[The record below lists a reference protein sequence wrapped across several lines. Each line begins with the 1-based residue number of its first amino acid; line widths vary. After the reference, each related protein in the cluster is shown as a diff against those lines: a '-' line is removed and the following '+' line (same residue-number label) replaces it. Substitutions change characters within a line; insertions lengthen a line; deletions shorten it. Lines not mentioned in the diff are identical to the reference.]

1 MVSET
6 NRKGKTAYTLMDM
19 RDLKTTELQQGQKT
33 VGTRRSAWRGEGDDT
48 GRIQSFSHTYMIFLR
63 SVLLF
68 SEHNKE
74 IYISKS
80 PRY

>member
-1 MVSET
+1 MVSKT

-19 RDLKTTELQQGQKT
+19 RDLKTTELQQGHKT
-33 VGTRRSAWRGEGDDT
+33 VGIRRRAWRGERDDT
-48 GRIQSFSHTYMIFLR
+48 ERIQSFSHTYIIFLR
-63 SVLLF
+63 CILLF

>member
-1 MVSET
+1 M
-6 NRKGKTAYTLMDM
+6 KQIGKERQHTLMDV

-33 VGTRRSAWRGEGDDT
+33 VVTRSREWRGEGDNT
-48 GRIQSFSHTYMIFLR
+48 GRIQGFSHTYMIFLR
-63 SVLLF
+63 CILLV

-80 PRY
+80 SRY